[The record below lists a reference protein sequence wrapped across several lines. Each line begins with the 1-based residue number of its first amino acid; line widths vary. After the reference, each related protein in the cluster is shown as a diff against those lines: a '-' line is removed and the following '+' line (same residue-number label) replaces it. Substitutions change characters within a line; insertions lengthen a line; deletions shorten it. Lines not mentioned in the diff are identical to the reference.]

1 MQTNDLLKKLRAA
14 DEVEQ
19 TMNPSSKLYG
29 QAADHIESLL
39 DEITNLE
46 SDVSYWA
53 NKVDDNDY

>member
-29 QAADHIESLL
+29 QAADHIDALL
-39 DEITNLE
+39 EEIEVLE
-46 SDVSYWA
+46 SEVRYW
-53 NKVDDNDY
+53 NNRVGEY